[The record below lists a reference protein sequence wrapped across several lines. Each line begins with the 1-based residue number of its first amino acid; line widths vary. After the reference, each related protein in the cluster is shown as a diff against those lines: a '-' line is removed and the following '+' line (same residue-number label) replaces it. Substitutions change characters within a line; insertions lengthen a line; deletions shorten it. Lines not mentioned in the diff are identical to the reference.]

1 MDTIVAIA
9 TAMGEG
15 GIGIVRLSGPHAI
28 AATDKIFRHIKG
40 KKLHKLDSHKIYY
53 GKIVNSENRII
64 DEVLVSLMRAPLTY
78 TKEDVVE
85 INCHGGIQPLKQ
97 ILQLLLEQPQIRLAE
112 AGEFTKRAFINGRI
126 DLAQAESVIDIIRS
140 KTDSALR
147 VSMGQLQGLLSSK
160 VDQLYND
167 ILELQAEISLNVD
180 YPEYDEYESSKKN
193 VQEKLKLVSE
203 KIKVLLHNSKL
214 GRIVREGIK
223 TAIVGRPNVG
233 KSSLLNALLGEDRAI
248 VTDVPG
254 TTRDTV
260 EESLNLGGIPLHVV
274 DTAGIR
280 DASNIVEQIGIERS
294 RKALN
299 SADLV
304 LLVLDVSSK
313 LTEEDI
319 KLLNN
324 VPSDRSVLILNK
336 SDLQIA
342 ISDEEI
348 KKYRI
353 PYVKLSALKGDGL
366 RELENLINEMFM
378 TGKIENNNT
387 ALVSNIRHID
397 LLKKATDDI
406 EQALSALEDNM
417 PIDLVNIDIDNA
429 RQNIGSITGKTVHE
443 ELLDFIFAEF
453 CVGK

>member
-15 GIGIVRLSGPHAI
+15 GIGIIRLSGPEAVYV
-28 AATDKIFRHIKG
+28 TDKIFVHVKG
-40 KKLHKLDSHKIYY
+40 KKLINLDSHKIYY
-53 GKIVNSENRII
+53 GNIIDKENRII

-85 INCHGGIQPLKQ
+85 INCHGGIQPLNQ
-97 ILQLLLEQPQIRLAE
+97 ILQLLLAQPNIRLAE
-112 AGEFTKRAFINGRI
+112 AGEFTKRAFLNGRI

-147 VSMGQLQGLLSSK
+147 VSMGQLQGILSKK
-160 VDQLYND
+160 VNELYDNL
-167 ILELQAEISLNVD
+167 LELQAEISLNID
-180 YPEYDEYESSKKN
+180 YPEYDEYESSKSN
-193 VQEKLKLVSE
+193 VQEKLKNISK
-203 KIKVLLHNSKL
+203 KIDLLLHNSKL

-248 VTDVPG
+248 VTDIPG

-280 DASNIVEQIGIERS
+280 DSNNIVEKIGIERS
-294 RKALN
+294 RKALI

-304 LLVLDVSSK
+304 LLVIDVSHN
-313 LTEEDI
+313 LTVEDLE
-319 KLLNN
+319 LLNN
-324 VPSDRSVLILNK
+324 VPNDRTILILNK
-336 SDLQIA
+336 NDLQKVITE
-342 ISDEEI
+342 EEI
-348 KKYRI
+348 KKYKLPI
-353 PYVKLSALKGDGL
+353 VELSALKGVGIKGL
-366 RELENLINEMFM
+366 EELVKKMFM
-378 TGKIENNNT
+378 TGKIESNNT
-387 ALVSNIRHID
+387 ALVSNVRHID
-397 LLKKATDDI
+397 LLKKACQDI
-406 EQALSALEDNM
+406 EQALTALHDNM
-417 PIDLVNIDIDNA
+417 PIDLVNIDIQNA
-429 RQNIGSITGKTVHE
+429 RENIGSITGKTVHE